1 MIKLRLIIFSADV
14 GLILGVKEDTEVSA
28 TKKASVL
35 TMEIYGKVFKEQLM
49 EVIDADKK
57 VNSIYKSA

>member
-1 MIKLRLIIFSADV
+1 M
-14 GLILGVKEDTEVSA
+14 KEDTEVSA

-57 VNSIYKSA
+57 VNSIYKSACLQFLLRSNILK